1 MFDTNEITITTDL
14 QQSIAADLAWNYK
27 IIPKSVD
34 VDNYVLYIDDQ
45 QDVDLI
51 VDELNIVFGHSVE
64 LIEVESSRITKALNQ
79 YYRKSD
85 SAQESVYAADDY
97 DQEYLRK
104 LILEAKALGSSD
116 IHVEIYKGSARI
128 RMRIDGVLIDKYKIK
143 REEYAQLVSSIKVI
157 SQGMHITEKRLPQ
170 DGRMRIEYENESLDL
185 RVSTIPTLEGEKC
198 VLRLLAS
205 DAGHLNLDDLGF
217 SEIELKRYREG
228 TSKPNGIILISGPT
242 GSGKTTTLYAT
253 LKELNKVKT
262 NIMTVEDPIEYT
274 LDGINQVQLNDRIG
288 LTFSAALKSFLRQD
302 PDIIMLGEIRDKETA
317 EMAIRAALT
326 GHLVLSTVHTNSA
339 WEIVSRLTD
348 MGIPPFL
355 LSSTL
360 NLAIAQRLLRT
371 LCSNCK
377 KEEAFNT
384 SLLPTHSDVKVNC
397 KSHYTPVG
405 CDSCYYTGYKGRQA
419 IYEIIPV
426 DHELSEKI
434 KSDNQLSGIEDLLNA
449 KEIDMLKHNALKVFE
464 AGDTSLEEI
473 YQFLI

>member
-1 MFDTNEITITTDL
+1 MFDHDEITLTTDL
-14 QQSIAADLAWNYK
+14 QQSIASDLAWNYRV
-27 IIPKSVD
+27 IPKSLED
-34 VDNYVLYIDDQ
+34 GKFELFIDNAQNISD
-45 QDVDLI
+45 I
-51 VDELNIVFGHSVE
+51 EDELNIVFGQQVKLESV
-64 LIEVESSRITKALNQ
+64 SSSQITRALNQ

-85 SAQESVYAADDY
+85 QQTESVYASDDY

-104 LILEAKALGSSD
+104 LILEAKSLGSSD
-116 IHVEIYKGSARI
+116 IHIEIYKGSARI
-128 RMRIDGVLIDKYKIK
+128 RMRIDGVLIDKYKLK
-143 REEYAQLVSSIKVI
+143 REEYAQLISSVKVV

-170 DGRMRIEYENESLDL
+170 DGRMRMEHNGESIDL

-205 DAGHLNLDDLGF
+205 DASHLHLDDLGF
-217 SEIELKRYREG
+217 SELELKRYREG
-228 TSKPNGIILISGPT
+228 TSKPNGIVLISGPT

-253 LKELNKVKT
+253 LKELNQVRT

-274 LDGINQVQLNDRIG
+274 LDGINQVQLNSNIG

-302 PDIIMLGEIRDKETA
+302 PDIIMLGEIRDGQTA

-348 MGIPPFL
+348 MGVPPFL
-355 LSSTL
+355 LASTL

-371 LCSNCK
+371 LCPSCK
-377 KEEAFNT
+377 KEERFDFRSVPNFHEEL
-384 SLLPTHSDVKVNC
+384 SSVQKQHV
-397 KSHYTPVG
+397 PVG
-405 CDSCYYTGYKGRQA
+405 CDDCFYTGYRGRQA

-426 DHELSEKI
+426 DAELADKI
-434 KSDNQLSGIEDLLNA
+434 KSENQIGGIDQLLEKKSIDTLAQNA
-449 KEIDMLKHNALKVFE
+449 IKVFE
-464 AGDTSLEEI
+464 KGGTSLEEI

>member
-1 MFDTNEITITTDL
+1 MFDTDEITITTDL
-14 QQSIAADLAWNYK
+14 QQSIAADLAWNYR
-27 IIPKSVD
+27 IIPKLID
-34 VDNYVLYIDDQ
+34 GDRYVLYIDNQ

-51 VDELNIVFGHSVE
+51 VDELNIVFGRSVQ
-64 LIEVESSRITKALNQ
+64 LVEVDGARITKALNQ

-85 SAQESVYAADDY
+85 SGQESVYAADDY

-104 LILEAKALGSSD
+104 LILEAKSLGSSD

-143 REEYAQLVSSIKVI
+143 QEEYAQLVSSIKVI

-170 DGRMRIEYENESLDL
+170 DGRMRIENGEESLDL

-198 VLRLLAS
+198 VMRLLAS
-205 DAGHLNLDDLGF
+205 DASHLSLDDLGF
-217 SEIELKRYREG
+217 SQIELNRYREG

-317 EMAIRAALT
+317 EMSIRAALT

-371 LCSNCK
+371 LCTDCK
-377 KEEAFNT
+377 KEEAFN
-384 SLLPTHSDVKVNC
+384 SNMLPSHSNVKMNC

-405 CDSCYYTGYKGRQA
+405 CDNCYYTGYKGRQA
-419 IYEIIPV
+419 IYEIIPI
-426 DHELSEKI
+426 DKELSEKI
-434 KSDNQLSGIEDLLNA
+434 KSENQLSGIEEMLSR

-464 AGDTSLEEI
+464 SGQTSMEEI
-473 YQFLI
+473 YQFLL

>member
-1 MFDTNEITITTDL
+1 MFGTDEITITTDL
-14 QQSIAADLAWNYK
+14 QQSIAADLAWNYR
-27 IIPKSVD
+27 IIPKSID
-34 VDNYVLYIDDQ
+34 GDQYVLYIDDK

-51 VDELNIVFGHSVE
+51 IDELNIVFGHSVQLE
-64 LIEVESSRITKALNQ
+64 EVNGNKITKALNQ

-85 SAQESVYAADDY
+85 SGQESVYAADDY

-128 RMRIDGVLIDKYKIK
+128 RMRIDGILIDKYKIK
-143 REEYAQLVSSIKVI
+143 KEEYAQLVSSIKVI

-170 DGRMRIEYENESLDL
+170 DGRMRIEYEDDSLDL

-198 VLRLLAS
+198 VMRLLAS
-205 DAGHLNLDDLGF
+205 DASHLRLNDLGF
-217 SEIELKRYREG
+217 SEIEVKRYREG
-228 TSKPNGIILISGPT
+228 TMKANGIVLISGPT

-253 LKELNKVKT
+253 LKELNQVKT

-355 LSSTL
+355 LASTL
-360 NLAIAQRLLRT
+360 NLAIAQRLLRK
-371 LCSNCK
+371 LCNNCK
-377 KEEAFNT
+377 KEEDFDRT
-384 SLLPTHSDVKVNC
+384 LLPTNSTSEIKC
-397 KSHYTPVG
+397 KRHFLPIG
-405 CDSCYYTGYKGRQA
+405 CDDCYYTGYKGRQA
-419 IYEIIPV
+419 IYEIIPI

-434 KSDNQLSGIEDLLNA
+434 KSDNQISGIERILN
-449 KEIDMLKHNALKVFE
+449 KKSVDMLKDNAIKVFE
-464 AGDTSLEEI
+464 AGNTSLEEI
-473 YQFLI
+473 YQFLL